1 MAVAATGFFDGVH
14 LGHRKVIGTLVNEAR
29 KRGDESLVITFWP
42 HPRTVLQN
50 GARDFRLLTSLEE
63 KKAMLKALGVD
74 RVEVMPFTR
83 EFSRMT
89 CREYLS
95 DIVSGRFGAG
105 AVLLGY
111 DNRLGSDQLNPE
123 QAASEARGL
132 GIEAIVTPALGNI
145 SSTRIRRSIA
155 EGNVE
160 EASSMLGYNYGLT
173 GVVVPGKQLGRTIGF
188 PTANMRLYDPLKSVP
203 GRGVYFTEVETIGGS
218 YFGMT
223 NVGDIIETHIF
234 DFCEDIYGLDIK
246 IKFVRRMRDGRNFN
260 SVDELKAQLS
270 IDEAA
275 CRELF

>member
-14 LGHRKVIGTLVNEAR
+14 LGHRKVIGTLVNEAH

-74 RVEVMPFTR
+74 RVEVVPFTR

-95 DIVSGRFGAG
+95 GIVSGRFGAG

-218 YFGMT
+218 FFGMT

-234 DFCEDIYGLDIK
+234 DFCEDIYGLDIN